1 MPSTLLDPS
10 PTLGIG
16 VLAMTVLLVWGWRS
30 AAPDERGVVLRI
42 VATHVGVTT
51 GALAMLSIVVG
62 RSVGG
67 AANPFIGRVIQIV
80 VSVAMIGLFSV
91 IASKKVLDLE
101 GVSRAPDV
109 ALPAPARTKAT
120 PGVIV
125 VLAFAS
131 VIGGLFLFLWL
142 VLSRA
147 P

>member
-10 PTLGIG
+10 PPLGIG
-16 VLAMTVLLVWGWRS
+16 VLAMLVLLVWGMR
-30 AAPDERGVVLRI
+30 AADPGERGAVARI

-51 GALAMLSIVVG
+51 VVLASLSILVG

-67 AANPFIGRVIQIV
+67 AANPFIGRVIQVV
-80 VSVAMIGLFSV
+80 VSVAMIGLLSV

-101 GVSRAPDV
+101 GVARPPEV
-109 ALPAPARTKAT
+109 VQPAASRTKAT
-120 PGVIV
+120 PGIVV